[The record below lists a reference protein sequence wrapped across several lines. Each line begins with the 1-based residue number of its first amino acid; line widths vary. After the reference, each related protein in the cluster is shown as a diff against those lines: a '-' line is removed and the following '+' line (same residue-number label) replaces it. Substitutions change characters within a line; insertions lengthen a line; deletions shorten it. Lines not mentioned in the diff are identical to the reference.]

1 MFRVRGVIT
10 MKGNLVVTIGRE
22 SGSAGRL
29 IGQKLADSLGVKC
42 YDKELLTLAAK
53 NSGLCEEL
61 FHSHDEKPTSS
72 FLYSLVMDTYSM
84 GYATSAYSD
93 MPINHKIF
101 LAQFDTIKKLAEEES
116 CVIVGRCADY
126 ALAEY
131 PNTVTVFI
139 SGDEKDKIR
148 HLMEKHDISEVKAK
162 DIMIKTD
169 KKRASYYNYYSSKR
183 WGNSKS
189 YDLCVNSSSVGYDG
203 AVEIIKEFAKKKQ
216 EFLKTK
222 NYK

>member
-1 MFRVRGVIT
+1 M
-10 MKGNLVVTIGRE
+10 MGNLVITIGRE
-22 SGSAGRL
+22 CGSAGRL
-29 IGQKLADSLGVKC
+29 IGQKLAADLGVKC

-61 FHSHDEKPTSS
+61 FKTHDEKPTSS
-72 FLYSLVMDTYSM
+72 FLYSLVMDTYSL
-84 GYATSAYSD
+84 GYNTSAYMD

-126 ALAEY
+126 ALADY
-131 PNTVTVFI
+131 PNTVSVFI
-139 SGDEKDKIR
+139 CGDEEDKIR
-148 HLMEKHDISEVKAK
+148 HLMERHNVDEAKAK

-169 KKRASYYNYYSSKR
+169 KLRASYYNYYSSKR
-183 WGNSKS
+183 WGSCKS
-189 YDLCVNSSSVGYDG
+189 YDMCISSSAVGYDG
-203 AVEIIKEFAKKKQ
+203 AVDIIKEFAKKKQ

>member
-1 MFRVRGVIT
+1 M
-10 MKGNLVVTIGRE
+10 GNLVITIGRE
-22 SGSAGRL
+22 CGSAGRL
-29 IGQKLADSLGVKC
+29 IGQKLAADLGVKC

-61 FHSHDEKPTSS
+61 FKTHDEKPTSS
-72 FLYSLVMDTYSM
+72 FLYSLVMDTYSL
-84 GYATSAYSD
+84 GYNTSAYMD

-126 ALAEY
+126 ALADY
-131 PNTVTVFI
+131 PNTVSVFI
-139 SGDEKDKIR
+139 CGDEEDKIH
-148 HLMEKHDISEVKAK
+148 HLMERHNVDEAKAK

-169 KKRASYYNYYSSKR
+169 KRRASYYNYYSSKR
-183 WGNSKS
+183 WGSCKG
-189 YDLCVNSSSVGYDG
+189 YDMCISSSAVGYDG
-203 AVEIIKEFAKKKQ
+203 AVDIIKEFAKKKQ

>member
-1 MFRVRGVIT
+1 
-10 MKGNLVVTIGRE
+10 MKGNLVITIGRE
-22 SGSAGRL
+22 SGSEGRL
-29 IGQKLADSLGVKC
+29 IGQMLAKELGIKC

-61 FHSHDEKPTSS
+61 FQTHDEKPTSS
-72 FLYSLVMDTYSM
+72 FLYSLVMDTYSL
-84 GYATSAYSD
+84 GYNTSAYMD

-126 ALAEY
+126 ALADY
-131 PNTVTVFI
+131 PNVVTVFI
-139 SGDEKDKIR
+139 CGDENDKIHR
-148 HLMEKHDISEVKAK
+148 LMEKHDLTEAKAK
-162 DIMIKTD
+162 DAMIKMD
-169 KKRASYYNYYSSKR
+169 KKRSSYYNYYSSKH
-183 WGNSKS
+183 WGSSKS
-189 YDLCVNSSSVGYDG
+189 YDLCINSSSVGYEG